1 MVNGVVPSQVWGST
15 VPVVELSHHALD
27 LSMLVGVLQ
36 LQNKTAR
43 ETDIPEKEFMA
54 RFLFYQEVYI
64 FFLAVSYCGY
74 TNACVC
80 KAAV

>member
-15 VPVVELSHHALD
+15 VPVVELSLHALD
-27 LSMLVGVLQ
+27 LSMLVGVL
-36 LQNKTAR
+36 LQNKTGR

-64 FFLAVSYCGY
+64 FF
-74 TNACVC
+74 
-80 KAAV
+80 